1 MSSQN
6 MKETLLARTITVIAS
21 SGLDKTTTKAIV
33 TGTGI
38 NEAYIYRNFSDKE
51 DLLSKAFEEVD
62 REIVAKAMEHI
73 SVMYMREMDYETRC
87 RYFFF
92 YMWKYLLDNKE
103 KCLTY
108 IRYYYS
114 PYFRKYSAES
124 HKQRYEGLVVTFE
137 DVFAPDVDAW
147 MLINHILNIMLDFAI
162 KVFDGELPNDDNT
175 STQVFRLIY
184 YSIRA
189 YFKEVERC

>member
-1 MSSQN
+1 MNLQN

-21 SGLDKTTTKAIV
+21 EGLDKTTTKAIV

-51 DLLSKAFEEVD
+51 DLLAKAFEEVD
-62 REIVAKAMEHI
+62 REIVDKAMEHI
-73 SVMYMREMDYETRC
+73 SAMYTRDMGYEARC

-92 YMWKYLLDNKE
+92 SMWEYFLDNKE
-103 KCLTY
+103 KSLTF

-114 PYFRKYSAES
+114 PYFKKYSAEA
-124 HKQRYEGLVVTFE
+124 HRQRYECLVSNFE
-137 DVFAPDVDAW
+137 HSFAPDIDAK
-147 MLINHILNIMLDFAI
+147 ILLNYIFNIMLNFAV

-175 STQVFRLIY
+175 SMQIFGLIY
-184 YSIRA
+184 NSMRV

>member
-1 MSSQN
+1 MR
-6 MKETLLARTITVIAS
+6 EALLARTITVIAS
-21 SGLDKTTTKAIV
+21 AGLDKTTTKAIV

-62 REIVAKAMEHI
+62 REIVAKAMEHV
-73 SVMYMREMDYETRC
+73 SVMYAREMDYETRC

-92 YMWKYLLDNKE
+92 SMWKYLLDNKE

-114 PYFRKYSAES
+114 PYFKKYSAEA
-124 HKQRYEGLVVTFE
+124 HKQRYETLVATFE
-137 DVFAPDVDAW
+137 DAFAPDVDTW
-147 MLINHILNIMLDFAI
+147 MLINHILNIMLDFAT
-162 KVFDGELPNDDNT
+162 KVFDCELPNDDNT
-175 STQVFRLIY
+175 ATRVFMLIY
-184 YSIRA
+184 YSIKA
-189 YFKEVERC
+189 YFKEAERC

>member
-1 MSSQN
+1 

-21 SGLDKTTTKAIV
+21 AGLDKTTTKAIV

-62 REIVAKAMEHI
+62 REIVTKALKHI
-73 SVMYMREMDYETRC
+73 SVMYMRDMDYEMRC
-87 RYFFF
+87 RHFFF
-92 YMWKYLLDNKE
+92 YMWEYLLDNKE

-114 PYFRKYSAES
+114 PYFKKYSAEA
-124 HKQRYEGLVVTFE
+124 HRQRYECLVATFE
-137 DVFAPDVDAW
+137 DAVAPDVDAW
-147 MLINHILNIMLDFAI
+147 ILVNHILNIMLDFAI
-162 KVFDGELPNDDNT
+162 KVFDGELPNDEST
-175 STQVFRLIY
+175 STWVFRLVY
-184 YSIRA
+184 HSVKA
-189 YFKEVERC
+189 YFKEAERC